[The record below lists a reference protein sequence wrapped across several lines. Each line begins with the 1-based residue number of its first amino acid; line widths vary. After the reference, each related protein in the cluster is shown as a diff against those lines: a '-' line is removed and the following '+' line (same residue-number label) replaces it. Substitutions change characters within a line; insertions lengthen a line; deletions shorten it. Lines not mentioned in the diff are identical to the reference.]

1 MWDRGVPSGAS
12 HSLAEKPV
20 AMGSGQGALRASD
33 GESTPHFD
41 AFVGPRP
48 ARAAFGLARGRDD
61 SVDLGHGSWFD
72 REVTSGNEPF
82 PNAPDGRPL
91 DPLEALRHERRVSA
105 ALREVGVALGTTFDL
120 DDLLELILSKL
131 TELVEAD
138 RATLYLL
145 DEVKKELVSRLVVGD
160 KVRSIRMKVG
170 HGIAGIVAKTGKP
183 IRIRD
188 AYSDPHFERDWD
200 VLTGYRTKSMLA
212 APLKNHLG
220 RTIGV
225 IQVLNKQSGQEF
237 TSEDE
242 AILSTLSTQAAVA
255 IDNSRLFLSLIQKN
269 KQLLDTTERL
279 ERKLQDLSLLFE
291 LERRTARATTLEELA
306 RAVLGQ
312 CAEACEARGAA
323 LLLSEEESGD
333 LVEYVFDTKNPEALQ
348 RIPVKSREG
357 FLGVSM
363 AEAAML
369 SADAADTD
377 VRWHAAVEGNFGFV
391 VDSVLA
397 VPLDGE
403 SSPLGAIGLFTHEA
417 GGTFDEADVSLM
429 RLVSANVSTAV
440 RLFNANKS
448 RERSERLTSI
458 GRLLSQVIH
467 DFKTPMTVISGY
479 TQLMADADD
488 RRTRHEYSEEI
499 LKQFDVLTA
508 MQREVL
514 EFARGE
520 RTVFVRKVYLNKFF
534 ADVRRQLA
542 LEVTGLPIEL
552 SFQVDTKL
560 VARFD
565 EGRLARVVHNLARN
579 AIEAMAG
586 AGGVLTIGARLE
598 GANLIISVQDT
609 GPGIPKA
616 IEGQLFQS
624 FVTLGKAG
632 GTGLGLAIVKKIVEE
647 HRGSVSVTSSSA
659 GARFEIRLPQGAGE
673 AEAGSKKTSTAR
685 KSTRPA
691 KSAPAKSPAR

>member
-1 MWDRGVPSGAS
+1 
-12 HSLAEKPV
+12 
-20 AMGSGQGALRASD
+20 
-33 GESTPHFD
+33 
-41 AFVGPRP
+41 
-48 ARAAFGLARGRDD
+48 
-61 SVDLGHGSWFD
+61 
-72 REVTSGNEPF
+72 
-82 PNAPDGRPL
+82 L

-160 KVRSIRMKVG
+160 KVRSIRMKIG
-170 HGIAGIVAKTGKP
+170 HGIAGIVAQTGKS

-188 AYSDPHFERDWD
+188 AYADPQFEREWD

-225 IQVLNKQSGQEF
+225 IQVLNKQSGHEF

-269 KQLLDTTERL
+269 KQLLDTTEQL

-291 LERRTARATTLEELA
+291 LERRTARATTLEDLA
-306 RAVLGQ
+306 LAVLGQ
-312 CAEACEARGAA
+312 CAAACEARGAA

-333 LVEYVFDTKNPEALQ
+333 LVEYVFDSKNPGALQ
-348 RIPVKSREG
+348 RIGVKSREG
-357 FLGVSM
+357 FLGASM
-363 AEAAML
+363 AESEIL
-369 SADAADTD
+369 SLAEAEADA
-377 VRWHAAVEGNFGFV
+377 RWNAHVEGTFGFAV
-391 VDSVLA
+391 TSVLA

-403 SSPLGAIGLFTHEA
+403 SSPLGAIGLFSHDP
-417 GGTFDEADVSLM
+417 GGNFDEADESLL

-440 RLFNANKS
+440 RLFNANRS

-479 TQLMADADD
+479 TQLMADADE
-488 RRTRHEYSEEI
+488 RKVRHEYSEEI

-520 RTVFVRKVYLNKFF
+520 RSIFVRRVYLNKFF
-534 ADVRRQLA
+534 AEVRRQLA

-552 SFQVDTKL
+552 SFEVDPKL

-565 EGRLARVVHNLARN
+565 EERLARVVHNLARN
-579 AIEAMAG
+579 AIEAMG
-586 AGGVLTIGARLE
+586 EHGGVLTIGARLE
-598 GANLIISVQDT
+598 GSELLIFVEDT
-609 GPGIPKA
+609 GPGIPKE
-616 IEGQLFQS
+616 IEGKLFQS
-624 FVTLGKAG
+624 FVTMGKAG

-647 HRGSVSVTSSSA
+647 HRGSVTVESSSA
-659 GARFEIRLPQGAGE
+659 GARFEVRLPQSGAGG
-673 AEAGSKKTSTAR
+673 EAGAKKPGGAR
-685 KSTRPA
+685 KSARPPKGA
-691 KSAPAKSPAR
+691 HLKSPLR

>member
-1 MWDRGVPSGAS
+1 
-12 HSLAEKPV
+12 L
-20 AMGSGQGALRASD
+20 
-33 GESTPHFD
+33 
-41 AFVGPRP
+41 
-48 ARAAFGLARGRDD
+48 
-61 SVDLGHGSWFD
+61 
-72 REVTSGNEPF
+72 N
-82 PNAPDGRPL
+82 NAPDGKAL
-91 DPLEALRHERRVSA
+91 DPVEALRHERRVSA

-145 DEVKKELVSRLVVGD
+145 DEVKKDLVSRLVVGD

-170 HGIAGIVAKTGKP
+170 HGIAGIVAKTGKA

-188 AYSDPHFERDWD
+188 AYADPQFEREWD

-225 IQVLNKQSGQEF
+225 IQVLNKQGGHEF
-237 TSEDE
+237 TGEDE

-269 KQLLDTTERL
+269 KQLLDTTEQL

-333 LVEYVFDTKNPEALQ
+333 LVEYVFDAKNPEALQ
-348 RIPVKSREG
+348 RLGVKSREG

-363 AEAAML
+363 AEADIL
-369 SADAADTD
+369 SVDLADTD
-377 VRWHAAVEGNFGFV
+377 PRWNANVEGTFGFAV
-391 VDSVLA
+391 TSVLA
-397 VPLDGE
+397 VPLDGD
-403 SSPLGAIGLFTHEA
+403 SAPLGAIGLFSHE
-417 GGTFDEADVSLM
+417 GDGSFDEADVSLM

-440 RLFNANKS
+440 RLFNANRS
-448 RERSERLTSI
+448 RERSQRLTSI

-488 RRTRHEYSEEI
+488 RKTRHEYSEEI

-514 EFARGE
+514 EFARGD

-579 AIEAMAG
+579 AIEAMG
-586 AGGVLTIGARLE
+586 EAGGVLTIGARLDGE
-598 GANLIISVQDT
+598 ELLIFVQDT
-609 GPGIPKA
+609 GPGIPAA

-624 FVTLGKAG
+624 FVTMGKAG

-647 HRGSVSVTSSSA
+647 HRGSVSVKSSSA
-659 GARFEIRLPQGAGE
+659 GATFEIRLPQGSGDSEVAVKKS
-673 AEAGSKKTSTAR
+673 GSAR
-685 KSTRPA
+685 KSTRPG
-691 KSAPAKSPAR
+691 KGVHPKSPAR

>member
-1 MWDRGVPSGAS
+1 MTPGELLCGDRDRPLSWA
-12 HSLAEKPV
+12 
-20 AMGSGQGALRASD
+20 R
-33 GESTPHFD
+33 F
-41 AFVGPRP
+41 GP
-48 ARAAFGLARGRDD
+48 GDD
-61 SVDLGHGSWFD
+61 SVDLGERSWFD
-72 REVTSGNEPF
+72 RAVTTGSETVQ
-82 PNAPDGRPL
+82 NAPEGRSL
-91 DPLEALRHERRVSA
+91 DPVEALRHERRVSA

-160 KVRSIRMKVG
+160 KVRSIRMKLG
-170 HGIAGIVAKTGKP
+170 HGIPGIVAQTGKS

-188 AYSDPHFERDWD
+188 AYSDPQFERDWD
-200 VLTGYRTKSMLA
+200 VLTGYRTKSMLV

-225 IQVLNKQSGQEF
+225 IQVLNKQGGHEF
-237 TSEDE
+237 SSEDE
-242 AILSTLSTQAAVA
+242 SILSALSTQAAVA

-269 KQLLDTTERL
+269 KQLVDTTEQL

-306 RAVLGQ
+306 LAVLGQ
-312 CAEACEARGAA
+312 CAVACEARGAGM
-323 LLLSEEESGD
+323 LLSEEESGD
-333 LVEYVFDTKNPEALQ
+333 LVEYVLDGKRPEELR

-357 FLGVSM
+357 FLGAAM
-363 AEAAML
+363 AEADILTVAKAE
-369 SADAADTD
+369 ADG
-377 VRWHAAVEGNFGFV
+377 RFSMNIEGSFGFPV
-391 VDSVLA
+391 TSVLA
-397 VPLDGE
+397 VPLEGE
-403 SSPLGAIGLFTHEA
+403 NSPLGAIGLFTHE
-417 GGTFDEADVSLM
+417 GGGAFDEADVSLL

-467 DFKTPMTVISGY
+467 DFKSPMSVISGY
-479 TQLMADADD
+479 SQLMADADD
-488 RRTRHEYSEEI
+488 RQVRAEYSEEI

-520 RTVFVRKVYLNKFF
+520 RAIFVRKVYLNKFF
-534 ADVRRQLA
+534 SDIRRQLA
-542 LEVTGLPIEL
+542 LELTGQPVEL
-552 SFQVDTKL
+552 EFNVDAKL
-560 VARFD
+560 TARFD
-565 EGRLARVVHNLARN
+565 EGRVARVVHNLARN
-579 AIEAMAG
+579 ALEAMG
-586 AGGVLTIGARLE
+586 EAGGVLTIGAHMNGQDL
-598 GANLIISVQDT
+598 LISVKDT
-609 GPGIPKA
+609 GPGIPQA

-624 FVTLGKAG
+624 FVTMGKAG

-647 HRGSVSVTSSSA
+647 HGGSVSVSSSSA
-659 GARFEIRLPQGAGE
+659 GAIFEIRLPQPVREATAGA
-673 AEAGSKKTSTAR
+673 AKKSSQGR
-685 KSTRPA
+685 KASVRPG
-691 KSAPAKSPAR
+691 KGTQVKSPHR